1 MLKKCAAALLLG
13 WLWGMT
19 AYAQTTTASEQA
31 ILDGLRPVPADFVIK
46 NFRFQ
51 SGETLPELRLHY
63 QTLGSPRRG
72 PDGRIANAVLV
83 LHGTGGSGSQFL
95 VPRYAGQLFGPGQPL
110 DASRYF
116 IVLPDDIG
124 HGKSSKPSDGL
135 RADFP
140 HYGYGDMVRA
150 EHALIVDGL
159 KLDHLRLVT
168 GTSMGCM
175 HSFMWGENYP
185 DFVDALM
192 PLACLPVPI
201 AGRNRMWRQMLMS
214 AITDDPAWK
223 GGAYVAEPRQG
234 LRTAVDI
241 LLIAGSAPIALQ
253 RDYPTGDAVDQHLAK
268 AVPQIVAGLDAN
280 DLLYQV
286 ASSRDYDPSARLAAI
301 KARVMWVNSEDD
313 FINPPYLGIAE
324 QAVKRIPHAQ
334 YVLLPAS
341 DATHGHGTHTWAAV
355 WKSYLVK
362 LLASS
367 EAGS

>member
-1 MLKKCAAALLLG
+1 MLKRCFATLLGCALAMSAHAQAAAS
-13 WLWGMT
+13 
-19 AYAQTTTASEQA
+19 AEQA
-31 ILDGLRPVPADFVIK
+31 ILDGLRPVAGDFVIK

-72 PDGRIANAVLV
+72 PDGHIVNAVLV

-95 VPRYAGQLFGPGQPL
+95 VPRYAGELFGPGQPL
-110 DASRYF
+110 DVSRF
-116 IVLPDDIG
+116 FVVLPDDIG

-135 RADFP
+135 RARFP
-140 HYGYGDMVRA
+140 HYGYEDMVRG

-159 KLDHLRLVT
+159 GVDHLRLVT

-175 HSFMWGENYP
+175 HSFMWGESYP
-185 DFVDALM
+185 DIVDALL

-223 GGAYVAEPRQG
+223 GGDYATQPEQG
-234 LRTAVDI
+234 LRTAVDM

-253 RDYPTGDAVDQHLAK
+253 RDYPTGASVDAYLAQ
-268 AVPQIVAGLDAN
+268 AVPRIAAQLDAN

-286 ASSRDYDPSARLAAI
+286 AASRDYDPSGRLGAI
-301 KARVMWVNSEDD
+301 KARVTWINSADD

-324 QAVKRIPHAQ
+324 REVKKIPAGR
-334 YVLLPAS
+334 YVLIPAS
-341 DATHGHGTHTWAAV
+341 DRTHGHGTHTWAAV
-355 WKSYLVK
+355 WKSYLVE
-362 LLASS
+362 LLGSS
-367 EAGS
+367 ARGR